1 MKMMVSFYYEKSGCI
16 EVEARSAS
24 EAKRKAQ
31 DILNK
36 MSWEDCEKLAVC
48 VYDSAQIDENGTI
61 LNEDG
66 NIVDDD

>member
-1 MKMMVSFYYEKSGCI
+1 MKKVDVLKLKPDPQ
-16 EVEARSAS
+16 
-24 EAKRKAQ
+24 AKRKAQ

-48 VYDSAQIDENGTI
+48 VYNSAQIDENGTI